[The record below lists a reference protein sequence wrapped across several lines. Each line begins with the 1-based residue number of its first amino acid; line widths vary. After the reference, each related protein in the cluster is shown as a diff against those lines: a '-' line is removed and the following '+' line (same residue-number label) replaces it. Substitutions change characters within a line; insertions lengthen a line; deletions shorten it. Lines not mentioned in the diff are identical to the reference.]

1 MIIGSFGATRPVF
14 GNLLGNLDS
23 PNCPDVQLIQML
35 LKSWPIPSIF
45 IRCLFSNVISSI
57 INEIIIK
64 VVDRRSKRPNLSNFL
79 FRCVW
84 GQLGLS
90 ELPQKYFLQIKWYHS
105 VWIWFWRVFMH
116 LTRIKNAFDDI
127 SDINGDNPILVQSV
141 RILWKIFSG
150 KFGRD
155 FFGN

>member
-64 VVDRRSKRPNLSNFL
+64 VVDRRSKRPNLSSFL

-90 ELPQKYFLQIKWYHS
+90 ELPQKYFFANQVISQCLNMILKGFYAS
-105 VWIWFWRVFMH
+105 NKDKKRV
-116 LTRIKNAFDDI
+116 
-127 SDINGDNPILVQSV
+127 
-141 RILWKIFSG
+141 
-150 KFGRD
+150 
-155 FFGN
+155 